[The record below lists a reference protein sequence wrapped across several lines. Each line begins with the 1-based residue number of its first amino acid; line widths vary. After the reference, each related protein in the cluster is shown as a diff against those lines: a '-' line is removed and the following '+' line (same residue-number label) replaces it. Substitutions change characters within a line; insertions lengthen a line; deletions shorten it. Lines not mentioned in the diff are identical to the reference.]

1 MADSVNVSTIID
13 GPRKAVFYLTNISDS
28 TGESAVTKIDVS
40 ALSTSADGDAC
51 TGVRIESLSFSTV
64 GMGIQLLWNAT
75 ANRLAIALP
84 ANYSDSF
91 DFSAFSG
98 LPNYSGS
105 GKNGDVLLTTVGA
118 GSGETYTLTIT
129 CIKEYTDL

>member
-40 ALSTSADGDAC
+40 SLSTSADGDTC

-64 GMGIQLLWNAT
+64 GMGVQLLWDAT
-75 ANRLAIALP
+75 ANRLAIELP

-91 DFSAFSG
+91 DFSAFCG
-98 LPNYSGS
+98 LPN
-105 GKNGDVLLTTVGA
+105 
-118 GSGETYTLTIT
+118 
-129 CIKEYTDL
+129 